1 MLESWSRGGRGK
13 AQDSNTPT
21 LHLSNE
27 YVMLAMSKTQ
37 EESPLVRELRSLPG
51 LRLKLA
57 EPLARYTS
65 MKIGGPADYFIEV
78 ENGAALAAVLP
89 LLRRFGIAV
98 SLLGNGSNLLV
109 SERGVRGAV
118 LHLSGEFKK
127 VVWHEAGELVRV
139 TAGAAYAVTQLVR
152 EAARK
157 GYTGLEFAE
166 GIPGSVGGAL
176 VMNAGAY
183 GSEFEKV
190 VEQVEAVSEAGMP
203 MSFSREQMTFSYRDS
218 HLSAGTVVTRVI
230 IRLQKAEA
238 LAVNS
243 KLRELV
249 GKRKSSQPSGFPNS
263 GSMFRNPPGDF
274 AGRLIEAAGLKG
286 KRIGQAQI
294 AERHGNFIVNLGG
307 AKADDVRQLMDLAR
321 REVQRQFGVELIA
334 EVKLMGE
341 WDESE

>member
-1 MLESWSRGGRGK
+1 VNP
-13 AQDSNTPT
+13 D
-21 LHLSNE
+21 
-27 YVMLAMSKTQ
+27 VMLAMAISTN
-37 EESPLVRELRSLPG
+37 ESPLARELNVISG
-51 LRLKLA
+51 LTMKIS

-65 MKIGGPADYFIEV
+65 MKIGGPADYFIDV
-78 ENGAALAAVLP
+78 ENGAALAALLA
-89 LLRRFGIAV
+89 LLRRHHLPV
-98 SLLGNGSNLLV
+98 CLLGNGSNVLV
-109 SERGVRGAV
+109 SDRGVRGAV

-127 VVWHEAGELVRV
+127 VVWRDDGESVRV
-139 TAGAAYAVTQLVR
+139 VVGAAYAVTQLVR

-157 GYTGLEFAE
+157 GYAGLEFAE

-190 VEQVEAVSEAGMP
+190 VEQVDGVNTAGEP
-203 MSFSREQMTFSYRDS
+203 IIFCRDEMTFTYRDS
-218 HLSAGTVVTRVI
+218 HLPAGTVVTRVAMG
-230 IRLQKAEA
+230 LQKAEA
-238 LAVNS
+238 VAVSS

-286 KRIGQAQI
+286 TRVNQAQI

-307 AKADDVRQLMDLAR
+307 AKADDVHQLMELAR
-321 REVQRQFGVELIA
+321 AEVHRQFGVELVA
-334 EVKLMGE
+334 EVKLIGE
-341 WDESE
+341 WGKI